1 MGLQGLG
8 CRCSDT
14 PEMRAEQL
22 HEGEGAQHAPPS
34 KTVFPL
40 LLPPPGDFPEQRKVS
55 LPAEVL
61 GISRCNGGRYLRG

>member
-34 KTVFPL
+34 KTAFPL
-40 LLPPPGDFPEQRKVS
+40 LLPPRGLSRAEESEFASGSPGH
-55 LPAEVL
+55 
-61 GISRCNGGRYLRG
+61 